1 MHGSMTGWHEVR
13 VDGSKPRR
21 HFRLFCRLDTEAL
34 EVDRPILAVI
44 AGMSKPVRTTFS
56 GADYAQ
62 VRELGDEY
70 FSRNPRSIKSD

>member
-1 MHGSMTGWHEVR
+1 MHGAMTGWHEVR

-21 HFRLFCRLDTEAL
+21 HYRLFCRLDTDAR

-44 AGMSKPVRTTFS
+44 AGMSKAVRTTFS
-56 GADYAQ
+56 ETDYAQ

-70 FSRNPRSIKSD
+70 FGRNPRSVKSD